1 MSVAAPPITRL
12 TNYING
18 QWTDSPTSEWRDV
31 VNPATGEILASVPLA
46 DAAEVNAAVE
56 AAAAAFPAWRRTPP
70 EDRIQPLFKLKMLL
84 EEHIDDIAR
93 IITTENGKTF
103 TEAKAEMRRAI
114 ENVEVACGIPMMM
127 QGYNLEDV
135 ARGIDEMM
143 IRQPIGVT
151 AAIVPFN
158 FPGMIAFWY
167 LPYAIATG
175 NTFILKPS
183 ERVPLTMRY
192 IYELLEK
199 TGLPKGVV
207 SLVNGG
213 KAVVDAL
220 IDHPKVRA
228 ISFVGSTPVARY
240 IYARS
245 GEQGKRCQCQGGA
258 KNHVVVLPDAD
269 MPMATQIISDS
280 AFGCAGQ
287 RCLAVSVAVTIG
299 EAQKTFRDSI
309 ADAASKLRVGNGLED
324 GVQMGPVIT
333 PQSKER
339 VESLIGLG
347 EKQGAKVLLDGRNSK
362 VPKYES
368 GNFVNPTILDD
379 VPQTSDL
386 ADTEIFGPVL
396 SLVHADNMDEAL
408 AFLERSAYGNQASL
422 FTSSGSAARRFRYE
436 APAGNIGI
444 NIGVAAPMAYFPFSG
459 WKNSFLRRPARPGP
473 RRHRVLY
480 RQESCR
486 GALGQ
491 RAQQKVLMTVPGS
504 GVAMKLLTTE
514 SQRLRE
520 NEEQKDPRTS
530 PIIGAAIEVHRH
542 LGPGLLESAY
552 EECLCHELHLRGLVF
567 ERQVSLPVSYK
578 GLQLDCGYRIDL
590 IVGQEVVIEL
600 KAVDKILPV
609 HEAQLLTYLKTSC
622 KRVGLLINFNVPL
635 LTQGIIRRVF

>member
-1 MSVAAPPITRL
+1 MTIAAPPL
-12 TNYING
+12 TKVPNYINR
-18 QWTDSPTSEWRDV
+18 QWVESAATEWFDV
-31 VNPATGEILASVPLA
+31 TNPATGETIAQTPLS
-46 DAAEVNAAVE
+46 DAAEVAAAVE
-56 AAAAAFPAWRRTPP
+56 AAAAAYPEWRRTPP
-70 EDRIQPLFKLKMLL
+70 EDRIQPLFKLKQLL
-84 EEHIDDIAR
+84 EDHIDELGR
-93 IITTENGKTF
+93 IITQENGKTF
-103 TEAKAEMRRAI
+103 AEGKAELRRAI

-143 IRQPIGVT
+143 IRQPLGVT

-192 IYELLEK
+192 IYELIEK

-228 ISFVGSTPVARY
+228 ISFLGSTPVARY

-258 KNHVVVLPDAD
+258 KNHVIILPDAD

-299 EAQKTFRDSI
+299 EAQRTFRDSI
-309 ADAASKLRVGNGLED
+309 ADAASKLKVGNGLD
-324 GVQMGPVIT
+324 KDVQMGPVIT
-333 PQSKER
+333 AQSKER

-347 EKQGAKVLLDGRNSK
+347 EQQGAKILLDGRNSK
-362 VPKYES
+362 IPKYES
-368 GNFVNPTILDD
+368 GNFVKPTILDD
-379 VPQTSDL
+379 VPATSDL

-396 SLVHADNMDEAL
+396 SLVHADSMDDAL

-459 WKNSFLRRPARPGP
+459 WKNSFFG
-473 RRHRVLY
+473 
-480 RQESCR
+480 
-486 GALGQ
+486 
-491 RAQQKVLMTVPGS
+491 
-504 GVAMKLLTTE
+504 
-514 SQRLRE
+514 
-520 NEEQKDPRTS
+520 D
-530 PIIGAAIEVHRH
+530 
-542 LGPGLLESAY
+542 
-552 EECLCHELHLRGLVF
+552 LH
-567 ERQVSLPVSYK
+567 
-578 GLQLDCGYRIDL
+578 
-590 IVGQEVVIEL
+590 
-600 KAVDKILPV
+600 
-609 HEAQLLTYLKTSC
+609 
-622 KRVGLLINFNVPL
+622 
-635 LTQGIIRRVF
+635 